1 MRNGETAMP
10 KKIAGLLF
18 SLVLVTS
25 TADAARFADTTIPD
39 TVRLAS
45 TDRDLLLNGG
55 GIRKKF
61 FMDIYIGALYLPS
74 KTGNA
79 QAILSDTGPA
89 SIRMHFLYK
98 EVSKEKIVDGWHDG
112 LSANLSPQE
121 YTSLQPQLEQFDSLF
136 RSMQRGDVISIDYIP
151 GTGTEVRINNE
162 WRGVIPGND
171 FYRALLKIWLGNEP
185 VSDSLK
191 QGMLGNG

>member
-1 MRNGETAMP
+1 MP

-55 GIRKKF
+55 GVRKKF

-98 EVSKEKIVDGWHDG
+98 EVSKEKITDGWNDG
-112 LSANLSPQE
+112 LSANLAPAE
-121 YTSLQPQLEQFDSLF
+121 YAALQPRLEDFNRLF
-136 RSMQRGDVISIDYIP
+136 RTVHSGDVISIDFTP

-162 WRGVIPGND
+162 LRGAVPGND
-171 FYRALLKIWLGNEP
+171 FYRALLKVWLGSEP
-185 VSDSLK
+185 VSDALK
-191 QGMLGNG
+191 QGMLGND